1 MAAMRNVV
9 TLSDKGGGAYEG
21 AGEVQMGGTWQVT
34 VLATKAGQTV
44 AQKQFSVTA
53 EGGM

>member
-1 MAAMRNVV
+1 VA
-9 TLSDKGGGAYEG
+9 TLSDKGTGLYEG

-34 VLATKAGQTV
+34 VLATKASQTI

>member
-1 MAAMRNVV
+1 MRNVV
-9 TLSDKGGGAYEG
+9 TLSDKGAGLYEG